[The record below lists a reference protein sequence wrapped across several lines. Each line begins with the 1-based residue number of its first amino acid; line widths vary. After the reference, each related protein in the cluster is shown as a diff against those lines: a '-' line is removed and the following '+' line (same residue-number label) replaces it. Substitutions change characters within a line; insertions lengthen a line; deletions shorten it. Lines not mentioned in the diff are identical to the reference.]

1 MKNEY
6 KVTTKYSKDLILQE
20 TSFLCQDNIRDISTN
35 IIKLQEDGV
44 REALIKL
51 GWTPPESLAD
61 IRAEAVLSI
70 ISSDLGFSHTV
81 NDFES
86 EWVYSEDDIK
96 DHANR
101 IKEG

>member
-6 KVTTKYSKDLILQE
+6 KVTTKYNKGLILQE
-20 TSFLCQDNIRDISTN
+20 TSFPGQDDIRDISTN
-35 IIKLQEDGV
+35 IIKLQEGGV

-61 IRAEAVLSI
+61 IRAEAVNSVMKNCNI
-70 ISSDLGFSHTV
+70 VPQFGSEIMGTV
-81 NDFES
+81 SVIEIV
-86 EWVYSEDDIK
+86 EY
-96 DHANR
+96 ANR